1 MREATIENR
10 FRLAVKSRGGL
21 SIKLVSVSMTGLPD
35 RLNLL
40 PGGRL
45 FFSEFKYA
53 RNKLSARQEAVIH
66 VLRGLGFAVYVIDET
81 NIDEHIKKLDE
92 CIKPL

>member
-1 MREATIENR
+1 MSERQIESR

-21 SIKLVSVSMTGLPD
+21 SIKLVAVSFTGLPD

-45 FFSEFKYA
+45 FFAEFKFG
-53 RNKLSARQEAVIH
+53 RNKMSSRQEAVKMA
-66 VLRGLGFAVYVIDET
+66 LERLGFEVWVVNEH
-81 NIDEHIKKLDE
+81 NIDEYINK
-92 CIKPL
+92 I

>member
-1 MREATIENR
+1 VLEKQIEQR

-21 SIKLVSVSMTGLPD
+21 SLKLTTPGFTGIPD

-45 FFSEFKYA
+45 FFAEFKYG
-53 RNKLSARQEAVIH
+53 RGKLSVRQEAVIR
-66 VLRGLGFAVYVIDET
+66 VLRGLGFEVWVIDEK
-81 NIDEHIKKLDE
+81 NINEYIEKL
-92 CIKPL
+92 

>member
-1 MREATIENR
+1 MSEHQIESR

-21 SIKLVSVSMTGLPD
+21 SIKLVAVSFTGLPD

-45 FFSEFKYA
+45 FFAEFKYGA
-53 RNKLSARQEAVIH
+53 NRLSSRQEVVKGI
-66 VLRGLGFAVYVIDET
+66 LERLGFEVWVVNDR
-81 NIDEHIKKLDE
+81 NIDEYIKQ
-92 CIKPL
+92 I

>member
-1 MREATIENR
+1 MPERQIESR

-21 SIKLVSVSMTGLPD
+21 SIKLVAVSFTGLPD

-45 FFSEFKYA
+45 FFAEFKYA
-53 RNKLSARQEAVIH
+53 RNTLSPRQEAVKRT
-66 VLRGLGFAVYVIDET
+66 LEGLGFIVWVVNEH
-81 NIDEHIKKLDE
+81 NIDEYIKL
-92 CIKPL
+92 I

>member
-1 MREATIENR
+1 MSERQIESR

-21 SIKLVSVSMTGLPD
+21 SIKLVAVSFTGLPD

-45 FFSEFKYA
+45 FFAEFKFG
-53 RNKLSARQEAVIH
+53 RNKLSSRQEAVKI
-66 VLRGLGFAVYVIDET
+66 VLERLGFEVWVINEK
-81 NIDEHIKKLDE
+81 NIDDAIQKLDT
-92 CIKPL
+92 